1 MLMSVLLQHAMQHL
15 LYVQILLGDSFVNA
29 RMDLNLILVHIYIL
43 YVYEKLFY
51 AYCKFHCLNF
61 LIFALDCRPVGD
73 LGLSSGIIPD
83 TSIKVSGAEASY
95 GKNVRF

>member
-1 MLMSVLLQHAMQHL
+1 MLMSVLLQHVMQHL
-15 LYVQILLGDSFVNA
+15 LYVQILLEDSFVNA
-29 RMDLNLILVHIYIL
+29 RMDLSLILVYINFC
-43 YVYEKLFY
+43 EKLFY
-51 AYCKFHCLNF
+51 TYCKFHRLNF